1 MTKSTK
7 VFHHSILKG
16 EGITAFIDNRQAYVG
31 NVRLFKRLG
40 MYQRLGE
47 IHKKN
52 AIDWNEEDGTVGFL
66 GFDGLGIV
74 GMYSVADTVRS
85 EAREVVSALL
95 EDGMNVLML
104 TGDSDG
110 PQDLLPIK

>member
-1 MTKSTK
+1 
-7 VFHHSILKG
+7 
-16 EGITAFIDNRQAYVG
+16 
-31 NVRLFKRLG
+31 
-40 MYQRLGE
+40 
-47 IHKKN
+47 
-52 AIDWNEEDGTVGFL
+52 
-66 GFDGLGIV
+66 
-74 GMYSVADTVRS
+74 MYSVADTVRS